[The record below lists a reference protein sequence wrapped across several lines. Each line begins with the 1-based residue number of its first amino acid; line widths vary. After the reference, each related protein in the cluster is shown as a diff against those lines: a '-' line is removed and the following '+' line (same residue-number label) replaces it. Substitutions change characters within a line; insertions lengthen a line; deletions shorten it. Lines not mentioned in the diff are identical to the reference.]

1 MSMKITPSNSAN
13 PNVNTNSVEKN
24 SFWTKIKR
32 AISVFR
38 FKYLEEEINSY
49 GYKISIF
56 TVFQIFFIMAIV
68 CIILGFAFGLHPFP
82 MFLMVLCGFIF
93 VPKLI
98 INSFHQKFE
107 QRRFDD
113 ANTYVEQMLYSFNQ
127 RKVISSSL
135 VDVQS
140 EFKDSSMRKVLAKAI
155 ETIDKEN
162 DVEKGLDIIYKAY
175 PCSKIRT
182 LHKFMLSAESVGG
195 DFKRTIDLLNQDRA
209 AWKKRKDKK
218 ILLKKR
224 LKTIVVGSIAATLA
238 ICALF
243 LHQLPSNLTIIDN
256 GVIQGS
262 TIIVWLIDLI
272 FFVRADSINAK
283 GILEEKDS
291 FNNKDSK
298 RRYKRVVTYDPK
310 LEVKTSIK
318 LAIVPVILM
327 IIAFIRHKNGLGCA
341 FILLSLFM
349 IYQHRIGFNLTKKQA
364 TKEIQATFPQWMIDV
379 ALLVQTHS
387 VKSALYHSIPNAPL
401 ILQDELA
408 IFYNRIN
415 EEPHSVEPYIDF
427 MKDFDVPQITSAM
440 KMLYSVAEGEG
451 GDPDEQISEIIRQNN
466 NMLDIAEEIADEDS
480 LSSLI
485 ALKMA
490 PALAGSAKLLI
501 DMFVFLIAS
510 MANAA

>member
-1 MSMKITPSNSAN
+1 MSMKVTPSNSDNTKVKN
-13 PNVNTNSVEKN
+13 PN
-24 SFWTKIKR
+24 SFGQKLKH
-32 AISVFR
+32 ALSMFR
-38 FKYLEEEINSY
+38 FKFLEEEIQTY
-49 GYKISIF
+49 GYKVSGF
-56 TVFQIFFIMAIV
+56 VLVQIFFVMAILCLIV
-68 CIILGFAFGLHPFP
+68 SFAFGLHVIPTI
-82 MFLMVLCGFIF
+82 LMILCGLLFT
-93 VPKLI
+93 PKLI
-98 INSFHQKFE
+98 LNQYHQKSE

-140 EFKDSSMRKVLAKAI
+140 EFKDSAMRKTLAKAI

-162 DVEKGLDIIYKAY
+162 DVEKGLNIIYKAY

-195 DFKRTIDLLNQDRA
+195 DFKKTIDLLNQDRA

-218 ILLKKR
+218 IIMKKHLKK
-224 LKTIVVGSIAATLA
+224 IVTGAIAATLA

-243 LHQLPSNLTIIDN
+243 LHQLPEFMSIIDADIIQYSTV
-256 GVIQGS
+256 VI
-262 TIIVWLIDLI
+262 WLIDLI
-272 FFVRADSINAK
+272 LYVRADSINAK
-283 GILEEKDS
+283 GILEEKDV
-291 FNNKDSK
+291 FNTKDSK
-298 RRYKRVVTYDPK
+298 RRYQRVVTYDPK

-318 LAIVPVILM
+318 LAILPVILM
-327 IIAFIRHKNGLGCA
+327 IVAFVKKNYGVGCGM
-341 FILLSLFM
+341 ILLSLFM
-349 IYQHRIGFNLTKKQA
+349 IYQHQIGFNITKKQA

-379 ALLVQTHS
+379 ALLIQTHS
-387 VKSALYHSIPNAPL
+387 VKSALYYSIPNAPV

-415 EEPHSVEPYIDF
+415 EEPHSVDPYIDF
-427 MKDFDVPQITSAM
+427 MKDFEVPQITSAM
-440 KMLYSVAEGEG
+440 KMLYSIAEGEG
-451 GDPDEQISEIIRQNN
+451 GEPDEQISEIIRQNN

-490 PALAGSAKLLI
+490 PALVGGAKLMI
-501 DMFVFLIAS
+501 DMFVFLVAS
-510 MANAA
+510 MSTSL